1 MGWFNGH
8 SMGINGF
15 TNKQKK
21 NKSMNFTDFHDDPF
35 INGNEAPFE
44 ISMPKIQSSPVVYSS
59 PHSGRI
65 YPESFKKSSV
75 LNPVALR
82 RSEDAFIDEL
92 YATAPDAGSPLL
104 LARFPRA
111 YVDPNREMWELDPT
125 MFSNPMPDY
134 VNVTSPRVRAG
145 LGTIARVVTDGANI
159 YKDGLDFAEAQQ
171 RIEKCYTP
179 FHNALTGLL
188 EDTFNKFG
196 TYLLIDCHSMPSI
209 GGPMD
214 KDPGLDRVD
223 MVLGN
228 ANGTSCAGAVSKL
241 ARETLESFGYR
252 VVMNKP
258 YAGGFTT
265 RNYGKP
271 YAGRN
276 ALQIEINRALYM
288 DEDVISHSPGFDE
301 LKNNLNQLISTLSAI
316 DPDLLKEK

>member
-1 MGWFNGH
+1 M
-8 SMGINGF
+8 SD
-15 TNKQKK
+15 Q
-21 NKSMNFTDFHDDPF
+21 F
-35 INGNEAPFE
+35 INGSERAVE
-44 ISMPKIQSSPVVYSS
+44 IKLPASQTSPVVYSS

-65 YPESFKKSSV
+65 YPDAFKKASV
-75 LNPVALR
+75 LGAVALR
-82 RSEDAFIDEL
+82 RSEDAFVDEL
-92 YATAPDAGSPLL
+92 YSSAPDAGSPLL

-125 MFSNPMPDY
+125 MFDQALPDY
-134 VNVTSPRVRAG
+134 INVASPRIRAG
-145 LGTIARVVTDGANI
+145 LGTIARVVTNGANI
-159 YKDGLDFAEAQQ
+159 YKGAIDFAEAQQ
-171 RIEKCYTP
+171 RIEKCYKP
-179 FHNALTGLL
+179 FHETLAGLL
-188 EDTFNKFG
+188 EGTVKKFG
-196 TYLLIDCHSMPSI
+196 AYLLIDCHSMPSI

-223 MVLGN
+223 MVLGD

-271 YAGRN
+271 YAGRH
-276 ALQIEINRALYM
+276 ALQIEVNRALYM
-288 DEDVISHSPGFDE
+288 DEDTVSHGPGFDE
-301 LKNNLNQLISTLSAI
+301 LKNNLDQLISTLSAI